1 MQDRP
6 FEDLGAHL
14 RQVREQIGY
23 SVSDVASMIGIS
35 KYYLYEVERGDK
47 RPSQLLSFALSTV
60 YCVPVDTLDPAVSF
74 KGIPGF
80 EGRRLEDI
88 L

>member
-6 FEDLGAHL
+6 FEVLGAHL
-14 RQVREQIGY
+14 RQIRESKGF
-23 SVSDVASMIGIS
+23 SVSEVANLIGIS

-60 YCVPVDTLDPAVSF
+60 YFVPVTDLDPNVNF

-80 EGRRLEDI
+80 EGRKLEDI